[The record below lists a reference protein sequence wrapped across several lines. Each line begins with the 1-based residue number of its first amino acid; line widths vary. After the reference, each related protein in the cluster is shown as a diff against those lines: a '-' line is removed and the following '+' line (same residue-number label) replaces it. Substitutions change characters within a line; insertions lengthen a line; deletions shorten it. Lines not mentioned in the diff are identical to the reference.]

1 MRKSRQDWVDAGLQL
16 IREEGQQAL
25 TIERLTQILSL
36 TKGSF
41 YHHFGGLPNYRQA
54 LLDCWEYELTVHPME
69 IAMQESDPQKRRR
82 KLGETVKKLDQRL
95 DLSIRAWGMRDPEVQ
110 IHVRRVDDLRIQ
122 CLSRLYEGTGMNQP
136 DLLARIQ
143 YAAFL
148 GAQQLGLISREFDA
162 HIDQALLLLSNHFSQ
177 QTESTS
183 PS

>member
-16 IREEGQQAL
+16 IREEGQQSL

-54 LLDCWEYELTVHPME
+54 LLDCWERELTVRPME
-69 IAMQESDPQKRRR
+69 VAMAESDPKLRSR

-95 DLSIRAWGMRDPEVQ
+95 DLSIRAWGMRDAEVQ
-110 IHVRRVDDLRIQ
+110 AHVRRVDDLRMQ
-122 CLSRLYEGTGMNQP
+122 CLAQLFEGVGLAQP
-136 DLLARIQ
+136 ELLARIQ

-148 GAQQLGLISREFDA
+148 GAQQLGIVGREFESGVE
-162 HIDQALLLLSNHFSQ
+162 QALQLLSNHFQ
-177 QTESTS
+177 
-183 PS
+183 PNRDA